1 MKTVPPLQPAASAPA
16 AAAALESSPLGPR
29 LRRNATRSG
38 DAVPYGTHGE
48 WGLYREGV
56 KEMTTKIAG
65 GALSAGDAAKLLSAE
80 GVRSLHASW
89 QRKRRAHPASPR

>member
-1 MKTVPPLQPAASAPA
+1 M
-16 AAAALESSPLGPR
+16 
-29 LRRNATRSG
+29 
-38 DAVPYGTHGE
+38 PYGTHGE